1 MKVFISGPIQGME
14 TQQSYRTAIQQICAR
29 CGFETV
35 DPWEREKILYRGTQ
49 PEWWNK
55 VPAAS
60 FIRRDLEDVQKC
72 DVLVAYLP
80 KLSAGTCMEL
90 FYAKIKE
97 KRTICICTI
106 ENPSPWITFHSDV
119 MLKSIGELEPVLKQ
133 GL

>member
-14 TQQSYRTAIQQICAR
+14 TQQSYRTLIQQICAR

-49 PEWWNK
+49 QEWWAK
-55 VPAAS
+55 VPVAS

-90 FYAKIKE
+90 FFAKIKE
-97 KRTICICTI
+97 KRTISICTI

-119 MLKSIGELEPVLKQ
+119 MLKSIGELEPVFRQ

>member
-14 TQQSYRTAIQQICAR
+14 TQQSYRASIKRICAR
-29 CGFETV
+29 CGFETI
-35 DPWEREKILYRGTQ
+35 DPWEREKILYLGNQ
-49 PEWWNK
+49 AEWWDK
-55 VPAAS
+55 VPIAS

-90 FYAKIKE
+90 FYAKTKK

-119 MLKSIGELEPVLKQ
+119 MLKSIRELGPILKQ
-133 GL
+133 GS